1 MTEGD
6 DWKIILRSLE
16 SLKESIESKFKDSN
30 GEIGEQTI
38 RTLTGV
44 TYGPHVGYNF
54 FDEQIGDLQELLE
67 NKPQESL
74 QDSAAEFVKFAERV
88 DSWVELEAR
97 YLTSNSNSFAVTL
110 SLVLILHELEL
121 FVHRHTA
128 PVDSKEHQRRVT
140 KIRRSIDT
148 LERSTNTE
156 TARLEKLDEYVKTLI
171 EAKEAADSLPETLK
185 TLNSLNSEVLGIKK
199 GAEASKA
206 VIDSVENYA
215 KETDD
220 YVKKKRGEI
229 DDLVSRAELALRAS
243 TGAGLAKAFSQNA
256 MTLKCSSRC
265 WVVGLLFSLATAVL
279 IGGLRM
285 SSIFDMMQKPGL
297 DPSLVWANI
306 LMSFALLAAPTW
318 FAWIAAKRIAH
329 LFRLIE
335 DYEFKAAVSMSY
347 EGYSREA
354 AKYEG
359 TDLAQRVLSSALSR
373 FDEPP
378 IRFVEPRD
386 DGHPLLEM
394 LERLFSA
401 KWKLPVDDKKP
412 EIKREP
418 PNQDTP

>member
-6 DWKIILRSLE
+6 DWKVILRSLD

-44 TYGPHVGYNF
+44 TYGPHVGYRF
-54 FDEQIGDLQELLE
+54 FVERINELKELLE
-67 NKPQESL
+67 DKPQESL

-88 DSWVELEAR
+88 DSWIELETP
-97 YLTSNSNSFAVTL
+97 YLLSSSNSYAVTL
-110 SLVLILHELEL
+110 SLVLILNELER
-121 FVHRHTA
+121 FIHRHT
-128 PVDSKEHQRRVT
+128 PPITPDEHQRRVT
-140 KIRRSIDT
+140 QIRRSIDA
-148 LERSTNTE
+148 LERSTRAE
-156 TARLEKLDEYVKTLI
+156 TGRVENLKDYVDTLI
-171 EAKEAADSLPETLK
+171 EAKKTADSLPETMR
-185 TLNSLNSEVLGIKK
+185 TLNSVNAEVLDIKRSS
-199 GAEASKA
+199 EASKS
-206 VIDSVENYA
+206 VIESVESYA
-215 KETDD
+215 KETDN
-220 YVKKKRGEI
+220 YVKNKRTEI

-256 MTLKCSSRC
+256 KNLKCSSRC
-265 WVVGLLFSLATAVL
+265 WVASLLLSLATAVL

-359 TDLAQRVLSSALSR
+359 TDLAQRVLSSALTR

-401 KWKLPVDDKKP
+401 KWKLPVDEMKP
-412 EIKREP
+412 ETKRES
-418 PNQDTP
+418 PNQDNP